1 MCQSLTFNK
10 VAGLRPQACNFIKK
24 ETLAQEFSSFINE
37 INNFLSKDLDSRFKL
52 VEPQLVLT
60 VKWKF
65 NYIICRK
72 IQKKNEQFDEHI
84 YSKKR
89 SKRFEMV

>member
-1 MCQSLTFNK
+1 MRWSFTFNK

-24 ETLAQEFSSFINE
+24 ETLAQEFSFFIKE

-52 VEPQLVLT
+52 VEPQLVET

-65 NYIICRK
+65 NYIFAEKFRK
-72 IQKKNEQFDEHI
+72 KMSNLMNTYILKYVPKDL
-84 YSKKR
+84 K
-89 SKRFEMV
+89 